1 MRPSLRLAVHVGL
14 STGPVASGVLDRG
27 SLTFGAWG
35 EPVRRALAIAALSRA
50 DEILVDLTTAEG
62 AEPDS
67 PG

>member
-1 MRPSLRLAVHVGL
+1 M
-14 STGPVASGVLDRG
+14 LDRG